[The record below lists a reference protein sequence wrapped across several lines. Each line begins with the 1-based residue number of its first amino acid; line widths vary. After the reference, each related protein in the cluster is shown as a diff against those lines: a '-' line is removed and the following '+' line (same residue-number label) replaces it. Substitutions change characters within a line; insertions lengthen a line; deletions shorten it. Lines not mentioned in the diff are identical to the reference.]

1 MRLNSVIT
9 LKEIIGCLNTTEHK
23 FDRSQLPVGA
33 IVKDSRLKTF
43 MLKET
48 VEQLC
53 VQLPGEKKHLSLLS
67 LSTT

>member
-1 MRLNSVIT
+1 MRLNGVIT

-48 VEQLC
+48 VEQFAC
-53 VQLPGEKKHLSLLS
+53 SCQARRSIFRF
-67 LSTT
+67 